1 MSKFERNTIATDEDY
16 FKLSSNVYD
25 DIVLEKGKEIIG
37 SHGKSWTVI
46 ESIDANCQ
54 QVKNGLQA
62 IAVVPT
68 NKYDENAT
76 HYDDIILAF
85 RG

>member
-37 SHGKSWTVI
+37 FWCRNSM
-46 ESIDANCQ
+46 E
-54 QVKNGLQA
+54 
-62 IAVVPT
+62 IAM
-68 NKYDENAT
+68 N
-76 HYDDIILAF
+76 L
-85 RG
+85 